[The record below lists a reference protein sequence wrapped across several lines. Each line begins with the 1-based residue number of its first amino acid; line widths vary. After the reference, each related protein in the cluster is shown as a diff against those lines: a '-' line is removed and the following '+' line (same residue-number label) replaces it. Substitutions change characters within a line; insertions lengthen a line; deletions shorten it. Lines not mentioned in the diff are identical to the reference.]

1 MQQTGWTRYLLP
13 LLLGA
18 VSLGSVAR
26 WSASV
31 ASDSGLGA
39 TPDLGRRTELWA
51 ARPLAFATA
60 YDPDAMRLFVE
71 GRRALTDEIG
81 RIQQVRPSAD
91 SALDDLRRAVDATG
105 MAGVALS
112 QSPIGAEQEA
122 AAAELLVQA
131 ESLRSAVTRV
141 ERELRDAR
149 ASELA
154 AAERGRRL
162 RVLGGVFG
170 AATSLI
176 WFGWLVLV
184 DRRRTRRWA
193 GDVVRIAMEAT
204 VHGEPPGEAPET
216 ADLQLVRTRVAEL
229 SQRLR
234 DQTRS
239 TEFQI
244 RRQHM
249 LRDFTEA
256 LETSDNESEVLDLFV
271 RTLGRRHPTLR
282 PQVLLA
288 DEADHQLRPV
298 LAEEPGCSTCQPQDP
313 SRCKALRMGRALR
326 VGDPSSVAG
335 CLRMKHTTPR
345 PYVCVPLS
353 DAGRAVA
360 VVRLVSQEGALE
372 PETVVDITTVAQ
384 RFNVRLGVLRLLA
397 QAERLAR
404 TDALTGLPNRRV
416 LDAHLDMLLD
426 TELPSSAPIVAVLAI
441 DLDRFKQLN
450 DSHGHAAGDA
460 ALRAFGL
467 ATAPL
472 VPEDG
477 CLGRT
482 GGEEFILCV
491 PVRDPAAGMALADKV
506 VAANRDLVASSPTP
520 CATVS
525 IGVAFAPSDGSRPKD
540 VLRVADRRLYAAK
553 DAGRDR
559 AVGPDRLT
567 GPLACLDG
575 DASLV

>member
-1 MQQTGWTRYLLP
+1 
-13 LLLGA
+13 
-18 VSLGSVAR
+18 
-26 WSASV
+26 
-31 ASDSGLGA
+31 
-39 TPDLGRRTELWA
+39 
-51 ARPLAFATA
+51 
-60 YDPDAMRLFVE
+60 
-71 GRRALTDEIG
+71 
-81 RIQQVRPSAD
+81 
-91 SALDDLRRAVDATG
+91 
-105 MAGVALS
+105 
-112 QSPIGAEQEA
+112 
-122 AAAELLVQA
+122 
-131 ESLRSAVTRV
+131 
-141 ERELRDAR
+141 
-149 ASELA
+149 
-154 AAERGRRL
+154 
-162 RVLGGVFG
+162 
-170 AATSLI
+170 
-176 WFGWLVLV
+176 
-184 DRRRTRRWA
+184 
-193 GDVVRIAMEAT
+193 
-204 VHGEPPGEAPET
+204 
-216 ADLQLVRTRVAEL
+216 
-229 SQRLR
+229 
-234 DQTRS
+234 
-239 TEFQI
+239 
-244 RRQHM
+244 
-249 LRDFTEA
+249 
-256 LETSDNESEVLDLFV
+256 
-271 RTLGRRHPTLR
+271 
-282 PQVLLA
+282 
-288 DEADHQLRPV
+288 
-298 LAEEPGCSTCQPQDP
+298 
-313 SRCKALRMGRALR
+313 
-326 VGDPSSVAG
+326 
-335 CLRMKHTTPR
+335 
-345 PYVCVPLS
+345 
-353 DAGRAVA
+353 
-360 VVRLVSQEGALE
+360 VSQEGALE